1 MTDRC
6 LQQDKKKI
14 NPIGMKG
21 KYGQGSVGEC
31 VVAQDPVEKVKEAK
45 RGCWGGGVG
54 GKEGSAQ
61 RGWGRRKEG
70 LTLTGH

>member
-6 LQQDKKKI
+6 LQQDKKQI

-21 KYGQGSVGEC
+21 KCGQGSVGEC

-45 RGCWGGGVG
+45 RGCWGWGVKWGALSEGGG
-54 GKEGSAQ
+54 A
-61 RGWGRRKEG
+61 GRRG
-70 LTLTGH
+70 